1 MLQAFHFVTFEK
13 TIVMDLKLKDKNFI
27 VGGAGSGFGKS
38 IAKSLA
44 EEGATVLAVTRTGSK
59 LQEMLKQFPENIHL
73 LEGDITTDEIQGKII
88 EWTKGKKLSGALINA
103 GGPPA
108 GGYFD
113 IGMTDWEE
121 GWRVVVKWKIALT
134 QKLIPLFLKENY
146 GRLVFIE
153 SISVKQPVQN
163 LILSNALRP
172 AIVGFAK
179 TLSQEVAEKG
189 ITVNVLAPGM
199 HATPALE
206 RLFVK
211 KSELEKISY
220 EEAKLS
226 FEQDIPVGKM
236 ATADE
241 MASLALWLLSPLS
254 RYVTGQTITHDGGA
268 VTGIFG

>member
-1 MLQAFHFVTFEK
+1 
-13 TIVMDLKLKDKNFI
+13 MDLKIKDRNFI
-27 VGGAGSGFGKS
+27 VGGAGSGFGKA
-38 IAKSLA
+38 ITKSLA
-44 EEGATVLAVTRTGSK
+44 EEGARVLAVTRTGSK
-59 LQEMLKQFPENIHL
+59 LQEMQKQFPQNIQL
-73 LEGDITTDEIQGKII
+73 LEGDITTEEIQEKIVD
-88 EWTKGKKLSGALINA
+88 WTKGKKLSGVLINA

-108 GGYFD
+108 GGFFD
-113 IGMTDWEE
+113 IDTTTWEE
-121 GWRVVVKWKIALT
+121 AWRVVVKWKIALT
-134 QKLIPLFLKENY
+134 KKLIPLFLKENY

-179 TLSQEVAEKG
+179 TLSQEVAVNG

-211 KSELEKISY
+211 KSEVEKITY

-226 FEQDIPVGKM
+226 FERDIPVGKM
-236 ATADE
+236 AEADE

-268 VTGIFG
+268 VKGIFG